1 MTPYELLAGTDG
13 VGSRSNPFDV
23 LLIDK
28 NSEYGRV
35 LMELLALDAELK
47 GCVLGYQ
54 KALSDLQR
62 KTHKS
67 VSRDRKVPKFK
78 HMRWD
83 GPVLTDSFK
92 QGPEGP

>member
-1 MTPYELLAGTDG
+1 MTPHELLAGTDG
-13 VGSRSNPFDV
+13 VGSRSNPSDV

-28 NSEYGRV
+28 NSEYGWG
-35 LMELLALDAELK
+35 LMEFLALDAELK

-62 KTHKS
+62 KTHKN

-78 HMRWD
+78 QN
-83 GPVLTDSFK
+83 DSHK
-92 QGPEGP
+92 RYN